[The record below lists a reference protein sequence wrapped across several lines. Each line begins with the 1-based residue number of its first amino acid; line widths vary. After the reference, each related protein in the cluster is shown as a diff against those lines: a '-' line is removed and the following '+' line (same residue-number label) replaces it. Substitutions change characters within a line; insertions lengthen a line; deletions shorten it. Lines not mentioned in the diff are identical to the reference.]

1 MLTPAQNLVI
11 ERRPLAALA
20 GIVDPWRRLAERTA
34 EPNVFY
40 TPDFALAAAPTF
52 GRDIEAILVWSAERQ
67 LLGLLPFRR
76 SSRRYGM
83 KLPLL
88 VGWTHPFAP
97 LGTPLVDRDATIEVA
112 TAFLGAI
119 AGDTTLPKLLL
130 LPLLAEAGPIAR
142 ALRSASEKLGGA
154 QAAFGAHRR
163 AALDLAA
170 RHPRDLDEVIGAK
183 RMREARRLR
192 RRLGEVGR
200 AEFAVAHAPS
210 DVAPALQRFLAL
222 ESQGWKGAAGTA
234 LIQSTAHRGFAERA
248 LDALAHRGEAT
259 ITELALDERVVASVV
274 ALRSADRVWSW
285 KMAYDEG
292 MARFSPGLQAMTEV
306 TAALLADETIEFVDS
321 CAVPDHPL
329 MDHLWRDRLAMA
341 DVMIGVSPEA
351 KFARA
356 CRMES
361 MRRDVIAMAR
371 RTRDVVRRAATF
383 RSLAASW
390 SRHGRA

>member
-1 MLTPAQNLVI
+1 MLAPARNLVI

-20 GIVDPWRRLAERTA
+20 DIVDPWRRLAERAA

-40 TPDFALAAAPTF
+40 TPDFALAAARAF

-76 SSRRYGM
+76 SARRYGM

-97 LGTPLVDRDATIEVA
+97 LGTPLVDRDATAEV
-112 TAFLGAI
+112 TAAFFRHI
-119 AGDTTLPKLLL
+119 AGDAALPKLLL
-130 LPLLAEAGPIAR
+130 LPLLPDEGPVAR
-142 ALRSASEKLGGA
+142 ALRTAGEQRGGA
-154 QAAFGAHRR
+154 HAAFGAHRR

-170 RHPRDLDEVIGAK
+170 GPPRDLDEVIGAK

-200 AEFAVAHAPS
+200 AEFAVARAPS
-210 DVAPALQRFLAL
+210 DIAPALQRYLAL

-234 LIQSTAHRGFAERA
+234 LVQSAAHRGFAESA
-248 LDALAHRGEAT
+248 FDALAHRGEAT
-259 ITELALDERVVASVV
+259 VAELALDGRVVASVI

-341 DVMIGVSPEA
+341 DVIIGLSPGA
-351 KFARA
+351 NFARA
-356 CRMES
+356 CRLET
-361 MRRDVIAMAR
+361 MRRDAIAMALSA
-371 RTRDVVRRAATF
+371 RDALRRATTF
-383 RSLAASW
+383 RS
-390 SRHGRA
+390 

>member
-1 MLTPAQNLVI
+1 MLAPARNLVI
-11 ERRPLAALA
+11 ERRPLAVLA
-20 GIVDPWRRLAERTA
+20 DIVDPWRRLAERA
-34 EPNVFY
+34 IEPNVFY
-40 TPDFALAAAPTF
+40 TPEFALAAAPAF
-52 GRDIEAILVWSAERQ
+52 GHDVEAILVWSAERQ
-67 LLGLLPFRR
+67 LLGLLLFRR

-119 AGDTTLPKLLL
+119 ASDAALPKLLL
-130 LPLLAEAGPIAR
+130 LPLLADTGPVAG

-170 RHPRDLDEVIGAK
+170 GRPRDLDEVIGAK

-200 AEFAVAHAPS
+200 AEFAVARAPS
-210 DVAPALQRFLAL
+210 DTAPALQRYLAL

-234 LIQSTAHRGFAERA
+234 LVQSAAHRGFAESA
-248 LDALAHRGEAT
+248 FDALAHRGEAT
-259 ITELALDERVVASVV
+259 VGELTLDGRVVASVI

-285 KMAYDEG
+285 KMAYDEEI
-292 MARFSPGLQAMTEV
+292 ARFSPGLQAMTEV
-306 TAALLADETIEFVDS
+306 TAALLADETIRFVDS

-341 DVMIGVSPEA
+341 DVMIGLSPGA
-351 KFARA
+351 NFAFA
-356 CRMES
+356 CRLET
-361 MRRDVIAMAR
+361 MRRDVIAIAR
-371 RTRDVVRRAATF
+371 NVRDALRRALAF
-383 RSLAASW
+383 RS
-390 SRHGRA
+390 